1 LYKYIIKFECKV
13 TEWKAFF
20 NKKKNKFSTKLS
32 TNERK
37 GMNYEK
43 SFIIKK
49 IAKFIKFVV
58 IH

>member
-1 LYKYIIKFECKV
+1 MKSIFQQE
-13 TEWKAFF
+13 
-20 NKKKNKFSTKLS
+20 KNKFSTKLS